1 MEHWQHIINTSMI
14 GTDKKNISAAE
25 LPDALLQPA
34 NIIFENESSDKE
46 EKFLQIASLLFN
58 YRQSGITP
66 LKKEQATIS
75 LAAAEE
81 KPYCSKKA
89 QQVLKD
95 IFSEESIPLLKFWLQ
110 QCDGKDQ
117 IVQPDMAATLLEVAT
132 TQKSLQTLIAKCCGK
147 RGEWLS
153 QFNGAWNFSTAQ
165 TAEELWQTGTPEQ
178 RRTVLKEM
186 RATNPAAAREW
197 VQQVWAQED
206 AATRTSFLEI
216 LEHNSSN
223 DDIAFLESISTDKS
237 KKVKEAALDLLK
249 QIPSSSIVL
258 QYQQILEQAVYIKKE
273 KALLGLSS
281 KNTLYFNL
289 QAAIDD
295 AVFKTGIEKLSNNKE
310 FTDDLFIISQLI
322 KAVPPSFWEKH
333 LQLKPEEIIQ
343 LFQKDATGK
352 KMIPSLIVATRKFR
366 DKSWALAMMQHGEV
380 FYIDII
386 PLLPLQQQDFYSA
399 KFFEQ
404 FPEQIIQDAIAR
416 ETEWDIELALLILR
430 HTAKNPYQ
438 YNRSFYNQHIHLIPG
453 KAALSLEKFTPAED
467 YYKNTWS
474 NTSEYI
480 LKLLSLK
487 AQTLQSFN

>member
-14 GTDKKNISAAE
+14 GTDKKNITSAD
-25 LPDALLQPA
+25 LPASLLVPA

-58 YRQSGITP
+58 YRQSGVTP

-75 LAAAEE
+75 IATAEE
-81 KPYCSKKA
+81 KPFCNNKP

-95 IFSEESIPLLKFWLQ
+95 ILSEESIPLLKFWLQ
-110 QCDGKDQ
+110 QCNSKDQ
-117 IVQPDMAATLLEVAT
+117 IVQPEMVATLFEIAT
-132 TQKSLQTLIAKCCGK
+132 TQKPLQSLITKCCGK

-153 QFNGAWNFSTAQ
+153 QFNNAWNFSTAQ
-165 TAEELWQTGTPEQ
+165 SSEELWQTGSPEQ
-178 RRTVLKEM
+178 RRTVLKEI
-186 RATNPAAAREW
+186 RDSDPATARDW
-197 VQQVWAQED
+197 VQQVWPQED

-216 LEHNSSN
+216 LENNISH
-223 DDIAFLESISTDKS
+223 DDINFLESISTDKS

-249 QIPSSSIVL
+249 KIPSSPVVF
-258 QYQQILEQAVYIKKE
+258 QYQQILEQAVYLKKE

-281 KNTLYFNL
+281 KTTLLFNL
-289 QAAIDD
+289 PFSIDEAI
-295 AVFKTGIEKLSNNKE
+295 FKTGIEKLSNNKE
-310 FTDDLFIISQLI
+310 FTDEAFIISQLI
-322 KAVPPSFWEKH
+322 KSVPPSFWEKQ

-343 LFQKDATGK
+343 IFQKDVTGK
-352 KMIPSLIVATRKFR
+352 KMIPSLVIAISQFK
-366 DKSWALAMMQHGEV
+366 DSKWALAMMQHSEV

-404 FPEQIIQDAIAR
+404 FPDQIIQYATARDA
-416 ETEWDIELALLILR
+416 EWDMELALLILR
-430 HTAKNPYQ
+430 HTAKNIYQ
-438 YNRSFYNQHIHLIPG
+438 YNRSFYNQNIQLIPG

-467 YYKNTWS
+467 YLKNTWS
-474 NTSEYI
+474 NTSDYI